1 VEEFVA
7 LLTRWDVGLLV
18 DVRSVP
24 RSRRNPQFNDDTLP
38 GSLAGAGIEYVRSP
52 ALGGWRRP
60 RPDSPNTG
68 WRLES
73 FRGYADYMLTD
84 RFKIAVDDLIS
95 QASAGRH
102 LAIMCAEAMPW
113 RCHRSLISDAI
124 IARGHK
130 VCHIMSLEKA
140 EVHRLTPFARVEGD
154 RITYP
159 PPLA

>member
-1 VEEFVA
+1 MA
-7 LLTRWDVGLLV
+7 LLTAWDVDVLA

-24 RSRRNPQFNDDTLP
+24 RSRHNPQFNEDTLP
-38 GSLAGAGIEYVRSP
+38 GVLASAGIEYVRLP

-84 RFKIAVDDLIS
+84 RFEIAVDDLIS
-95 QASAGRH
+95 QASTGRH

-113 RCHRSLISDAI
+113 RCHRSLISDVLTA
-124 IARGHK
+124 GGCE

-140 EVHRLTPFARVEGD
+140 EVHRMTPFAQVEGD